1 MKTKQDYY
9 ALVAELEK
17 IEISAPTR
25 LYLTDECVDRE
36 NVLQCTGVKET
47 DENFWN
53 RMYSAACDAAGIRAE
68 GYGIDINAAIGRVI
82 Y

>member
-9 ALVAELEK
+9 ALVKELEK
-17 IEISAPTR
+17 IETGAPKR

-36 NVLQCTGVKET
+36 NVLVGGVKET
-47 DENFWN
+47 DEDFWN
-53 RMYSAACDAAGIRAE
+53 RMYFAACDAAGIRAE
-68 GYGIDINAAIGRVI
+68 GYGIDINAALGRAI